1 MTDILGTLDVDA
13 QVTNEEE
20 TLIKEMI
27 QEKEDLASHT
37 KTELNRLK
45 AFVSVDLRDANYLF
59 LKDHVKAMEDYVSD
73 PVQQPANS
81 DDVNASLQAY
91 KDAHGT

>member
-27 QEKEDLASHT
+27 QEKEDLAAHT
-37 KTELNRLK
+37 KTQLNRLK

-59 LKDHVKAMEDYVSD
+59 LKDHVKAMETYIWDAVS
-73 PVQQPANS
+73 
-81 DDVNASLQAY
+81 
-91 KDAHGT
+91 